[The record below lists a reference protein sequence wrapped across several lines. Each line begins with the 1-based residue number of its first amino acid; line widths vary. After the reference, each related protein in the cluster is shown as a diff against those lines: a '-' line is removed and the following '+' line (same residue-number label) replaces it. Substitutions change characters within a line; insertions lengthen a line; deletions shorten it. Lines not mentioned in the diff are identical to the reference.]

1 MHIAKTERTIQP
13 RDAHTEGR
21 ALIDRLESR
30 VYFAH
35 FGHEVLLPDAALNGE
50 HGLETA
56 IDAPANHRRGK
67 LVIGTG
73 T

>member
-1 MHIAKTERTIQP
+1 MHTSKTDRTIQP
-13 RDAHTEGR
+13 RDTHAEGR

-35 FGHEVLLPDAALNGE
+35 FGHEVFLPDAALNGQQ
-50 HGLETA
+50 GLETA

-67 LVIGTG
+67 LVIGVG